1 MTIRRCQC
9 LAAFGTLR
17 STSPCWLEP
26 SAAGEAAG
34 TADLVTA
41 KINCLSL
48 GEVAIINTRNCLIQA
63 VTNPDNGI
71 VSILGDEREEAR
83 SVMCQQIFILSRN
96 SSLFMDTFMNLLL
109 TGGSGTGKTKLANVV
124 GYVFQKLGVLLTD
137 NVLVLSPASLVSM
150 WVGSTAGRTM
160 GVLMKGLEGVVFID
174 EAYQIARAG
183 KQSHGDEALGEIV
196 NFLDKYI
203 GLSVVIVAGYKDE
216 MMKNFLGAN
225 EGLARRFPLRL
236 DLSNYTPAD
245 LFNIFWKTVHA
256 NLPAVELDTP
266 LKRYT
271 AR

>member
-1 MTIRRCQC
+1 
-9 LAAFGTLR
+9 
-17 STSPCWLEP
+17 
-26 SAAGEAAG
+26 
-34 TADLVTA
+34 
-41 KINCLSL
+41 
-48 GEVAIINTRNCLIQA
+48 
-63 VTNPDNGI
+63 
-71 VSILGDEREEAR
+71 
-83 SVMCQQIFILSRN
+83 
-96 SSLFMDTFMNLLL
+96 
-109 TGGSGTGKTKLANVV
+109 
-124 GYVFQKLGVLLTD
+124 
-137 NVLVLSPASLVSM
+137 
-150 WVGSTAGRTM
+150 M